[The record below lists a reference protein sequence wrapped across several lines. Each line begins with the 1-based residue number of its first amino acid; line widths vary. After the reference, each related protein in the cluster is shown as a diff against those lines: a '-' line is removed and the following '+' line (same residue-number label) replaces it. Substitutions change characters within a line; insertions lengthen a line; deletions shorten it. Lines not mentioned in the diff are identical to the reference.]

1 MTPDQKIARLKETA
15 ARKVAE
21 PELRAL
27 FQSLAAD
34 PDLLSPQVATA

>member
-27 FQSLAAD
+27 LLSLPDRLEGVLPLAA
-34 PDLLSPQVATA
+34 A